1 MWSGRWGYGD
11 GVGTPILE
19 VVGKREGLGEKL
31 DTVLGQSSPELYSVA
46 CMPPPLLFFNSPR
59 EKGASP
65 APSLIPSGL
74 TLGAVGS
81 GQPKQ
86 HGGSQGWSWTLKV
99 TGSLWLFL
107 AVSSTSL
114 SVDVPGMGP
123 VGGERDLRSG
133 PAWVGSGPAGT
144 QEHRHSG
151 WQGNAGD
158 GLGGGYL
165 KHSAGG
171 Q

>member
-1 MWSGRWGYGD
+1 
-11 GVGTPILE
+11 
-19 VVGKREGLGEKL
+19 
-31 DTVLGQSSPELYSVA
+31 
-46 CMPPPLLFFNSPR
+46 MPPALLFFNSPR

-158 GLGGGYL
+158 GLGVGISSILQVGSNQGL
-165 KHSAGG
+165 D
-171 Q
+171 